1 MRWVS
6 LLVRPFV
13 RLSAF
18 LVTKA
23 VLILA
28 VVVVSLSISMASFV
42 VPPLASAMWRAA
54 AWVFGPPVVAT
65 VTETQR
71 LRQHNQALQRSNRN
85 FTQRNQT
92 LGERNRNL
100 KASNQELQQANARQA
115 RANHI
120 LSTDKQRLI
129 TDNKLL
135 RERHNDY
142 RRVTASTARRIGQ
155 RAVRTSTRSIAA
167 IPLESVPFLGVTTI
181 IATTAWEIRD
191 TCNTLDDMAEIQ
203 RRLDQEPDRSFAAR
217 ACDNLPLQGA
227 RLDHY
232 GNIPLSECRA
242 NAEAARDRVFELAD
256 QARDEVPDLLA
267 YENAFDEEVVQ
278 AANDEFGAISAIC
291 DCIAD
296 LLCDP
301 EDLARR

>member
-13 RLSAF
+13 RLSVF
-18 LVTKA
+18 LATKA

-28 VVVVSLSISMASFV
+28 VVAVSLSISMASFV
-42 VPPLASAMWRAA
+42 VPTLASAMWRAA

-65 VTETQR
+65 VAETQGIR
-71 LRQHNQALQRSNRN
+71 KKSQALQRR
-85 FTQRNQT
+85 
-92 LGERNRNL
+92 
-100 KASNQELQQANARQA
+100 NQELQQTNERQA
-115 RANHI
+115 RANRV
-120 LSTDKQRLI
+120 LRTDNQRLAS
-129 TDNKLL
+129 DNKLL
-135 RERHNDY
+135 RERHIDY
-142 RRVTASTARRIGQ
+142 RRVTASTARQVGH
-155 RAVRTSTRSIAA
+155 RAVRSSTRSIAA

-203 RRLDQEPDRSFAAR
+203 RHLGQEPDKSFAAR
-217 ACDNLPLQGA
+217 ACDDFPLQDA

-232 GNIPLSECRA
+232 GNMPVSECRA
-242 NAEAARDRVFELAD
+242 NAEAARDRVFELAN

-267 YENAFDEEVVQ
+267 DDSVFDAEVVQ
-278 AANDEFGAISAIC
+278 AANDEFEAINVIC

-301 EDLARR
+301 ENLARR